1 MKNKSELKE
10 TDIKN
15 RVCFYFDDIVNGTKI
30 NFSNISLNINRI
42 KSYENISVYKISYKT
57 PTGSKPLRMRLDKI
71 NKFIMSLGGE
81 IKQLVLFDYKLLDKI
96 CDITKYLINIKSGIK
111 NSINYNLGKIKVDS
125 YNSLLIKKY

>member
-15 RVCFYFDDIVNGTKI
+15 CVCFYFDDIINGTKI

-42 KSYENISVYKISYKT
+42 KSHENISVYKISYKT
-57 PTGSKPLRMRLDKI
+57 PTGAKPLRMRLDKI
-71 NKFIMSLGGE
+71 NRFIMSLGGE

>member
-1 MKNKSELKE
+1 M
-10 TDIKN
+10 
-15 RVCFYFDDIVNGTKI
+15 CFYFDDIINGTKI

-42 KSYENISVYKISYKT
+42 KSHENISVYKISYKT

-71 NKFIMSLGGE
+71 NRFIMSLGGE

-96 CDITKYLINIKSGIK
+96 WDITKYLINIKSGIK